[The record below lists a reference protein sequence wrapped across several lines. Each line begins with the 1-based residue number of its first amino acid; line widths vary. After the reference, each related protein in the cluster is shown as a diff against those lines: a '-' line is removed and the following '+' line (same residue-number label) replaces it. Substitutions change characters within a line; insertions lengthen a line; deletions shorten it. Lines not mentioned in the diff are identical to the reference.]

1 MRDDVTAE
9 RSAHMIARKKFAI
22 VAGAAI
28 VLGAAG
34 AVAYPLVM
42 PTHESQVVSA
52 PGPGSPDLPEPG
64 DSPD

>member
-1 MRDDVTAE
+1 
-9 RSAHMIARKKFAI
+9 MIARKKFAI